1 MKVGRR
7 NELAKTW
14 FRSDPVF
21 SCNGQWYFHTREGI
35 DVGPY
40 DSQLEAE
47 VESGM
52 LRQLLKRHG
61 MENRGREVLRDFI
74 LDSFTMGRP
83 LSVLLTEEA
92 EPAIRDAVRAM
103 G

>member
-1 MKVGRR
+1 MQVGRH
-7 NELAKTW
+7 NELTRTW

-21 SCNGQWYFHTREGI
+21 SCNGRWYFHTREGI

-61 MENRGREVLRDFI
+61 MERRAREVLRDFI

-83 LSVLLTEEA
+83 LSVMFTEEA
-92 EPAIRDAVRAM
+92 QPDIRAAVRAL